1 MTSASI
7 TNTGNET
14 MNLPQMR
21 SIWLDEDEEAEK
33 LYGLQAQQFMGSDD
47 EENLG
52 ITFINSDKPVLSNK
66 KNIELPP
73 LSPNSHPSCHHR
85 RSNSNS
91 AKSKESSSSSSSAN
105 KTNHKKVFLKLNLLK
120 KKLLGAQPDIRGKGI
135 STPFD
140 FQHISHADTRNGF
153 QDEQLQEPSSLS
165 TEIKDDYTSSSSKR
179 DSKSLNKAFVTE
191 RIPANRES
199 KLISR
204 SHENKTSRLSVARSI
219 SVTSSNYSKNT
230 QGNNHSINGRVVSTS
245 TMATSIFEYSPNASP
260 KQFKNKSH
268 ALGHRYT
275 NSTDS
280 SESSLDFLK
289 NYNFP
294 TLLEDKPILDFLP
307 RSQRSSAY
315 RSLLETPN
323 SNKDSAKA
331 FFPSRQSPLPKRRN
345 SIATPSPQ
353 SKFSYSYSPV
363 NHRKSFDDVL
373 YSFNQLEPLQT

>member
-1 MTSASI
+1 MTSSST
-7 TNTGNET
+7 TNLGSGN

-66 KNIELPP
+66 QNIELPP
-73 LSPNSHPSCHHR
+73 LLPNTHSSR
-85 RSNSNS
+85 YDGRSTSNS
-91 AKSKESSSSSSSAN
+91 AVSIETSSSSSTI
-105 KTNHKKVFLKLNLLK
+105 KTKHKKVLFKLNLLK
-120 KKLLGAQPDIRGKGI
+120 KRFLGTQLDIRAKNI

-140 FQHISHADTRNGF
+140 FQHISHADTKNGF
-153 QDEQLQEPSSLS
+153 QDEQLQGPLS
-165 TEIKDDYTSSSSKR
+165 APTEIEEDSALSLSKR
-179 DSKSLNKAFVTE
+179 DSRSLNKAFVTE

-199 KLISR
+199 KLIPR
-204 SHENKTSRLSVARSI
+204 SHDKKTSRLSVARSI
-219 SVTSSNYSKNT
+219 SVTSSNYSKST

-245 TMATSIFEYSPNASP
+245 TMATSIFEYSPNSSP
-260 KQFKNKSH
+260 KQSKTKSH
-268 ALGHRYT
+268 NVSHRYT
-275 NSTDS
+275 GSTDS

-315 RSLLETPN
+315 RSLLGTPN
-323 SNKDSAKA
+323 SNKSSTKVFAS
-331 FFPSRQSPLPKRRN
+331 PQQSPVIKRRN
-345 SIATPSPQ
+345 SVSTASPQ
-353 SKFSYSYSPV
+353 SKFSYVDSPA
-363 NHRKSFDDVL
+363 NFRKSFDDIIH
-373 YSFNQLEPLQT
+373 SCKQLEPLQV